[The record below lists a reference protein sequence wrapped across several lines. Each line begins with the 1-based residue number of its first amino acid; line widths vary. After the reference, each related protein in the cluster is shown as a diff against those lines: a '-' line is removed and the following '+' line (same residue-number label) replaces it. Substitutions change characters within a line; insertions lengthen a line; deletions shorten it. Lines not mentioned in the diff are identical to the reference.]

1 MLTCHIISTRHTVTA
16 HSNAR
21 ARSLT
26 QTRSTNTNFPS
37 LSTQTHTPHFLTSLV
52 KCTTG
57 RSHRLCLMQ
66 TCEHKAEWSENSLY
80 VRRYDSKQSQE
91 KHTHKYMHAT
101 LSLAAGS
108 LSFCPFCHLAHTHI
122 YGRSP
127 QQQRFEKVFGL
138 SG

>member
-1 MLTCHIISTRHTVTA
+1 M
-16 HSNAR
+16 
-21 ARSLT
+21 RSLAHT
-26 QTRSTNTNFPS
+26 HTRSTNTNFQS

-80 VRRYDSKQSQE
+80 VRRYDSKHSQE
-91 KHTHKYMHAT
+91 KHTHKYMHTT

-108 LSFCPFCHLAHTHI
+108 LSFCSLCHLAHTHLWPKSTAAEVHKGVQVI
-122 YGRSP
+122 WLA
-127 QQQRFEKVFGL
+127 QNH
-138 SG
+138 